1 MEIKVL
7 GPGCARCRGLDA
19 RVRKVVAELDL
30 TATVTKVEDLTEIIR
45 YGILQTPAL
54 VIDEKV
60 VMSGVLPTYT
70 DLKMFLQNCLNEKG

>member
-7 GPGCARCRGLDA
+7 GPGCAKCRGLDA
-19 RVRKVVAELDL
+19 RVRKAVAELDMA
-30 TATVTKVEDLTEIIR
+30 ATVTKVEDLTEIIR

-60 VMSGVLPTYT
+60 VMSGVLPTCT